1 MTALR
6 ASLAVC
12 LAVTAAAGCSRA
24 TGPAPAAV
32 ASPCGAT
39 ATASPRE
46 STVLADGWR
55 FLAGDGR
62 PDAALPDFARTPGT
76 PVAVPHTWG
85 PEARRGAW
93 YHTTFAGAPAL
104 RRTYL
109 SFEGVG
115 TRADVYVNGTHLGQH
130 VGAFTR
136 FTFDATAAVK
146 DGPNVLAVRVTNH
159 PDDTVDSLPSGR
171 GKQLYRM
178 YGGLYRK
185 VWLVRTAAAH
195 FDLLDH
201 ASSGVYVTPTGV
213 TAAGADLEV
222 RARVRDEGGTAD
234 LALVTRLCDASGREV
249 ASERQPV
256 RPTAGTTAETR
267 WRSRVETPTLWT
279 LGAPYLYRVRA
290 ELWSGGTLQDR
301 VDERTGFRDFRFED
315 GRFLLNGQP
324 ILLRGVGKHQET
336 EARGAAVTDD
346 DLRDDFASLADLGV
360 NFVRLAHYPHAKLE
374 YDLADEHGIL
384 VWAENGHSNS
394 AKVDLATGETITR
407 EMVRQNYNHP
417 SIVMWSVGNETS
429 YVRVAPLA
437 AVAKAE
443 DPHRLVVYASNTGT
457 QGKKRQPDL
466 DLIAHNVY
474 RGWYRGE
481 PWDFEER
488 ALEVK
493 YIAESGGG
501 SVVSNH
507 TDHTAARHL
516 VDAFE
521 PEEYRQELA
530 EVHFQT
536 VFRDHPQQVPLYL
549 VWILRDFAIDKY
561 KGWNTKGLLTGGRF
575 AKDAYYLYRSFL
587 RPHEPLVHI
596 TSKTR
601 FLRGGRPDDGIKVYS
616 NRPALTLYLNG
627 VSQGERPNDA
637 YNHRNGRRVANVFHW
652 RSPLRPGRNDVRV
665 TDGAGH
671 EDTAVVYYHAPP
683 EAMPAD
689 ADDAIEGLRSSNP
702 GSPAC
707 FIAQPV
713 RAQWPFYGAFD
724 GSADNTFDRIP
735 AELAGAAWI
744 STKRLGRAEN
754 RTELTFRLKRDVDV
768 FVVSTASGGRF
779 PGAPFVE
786 TEIRGDWRDD
796 ALRLQP
802 FGVSRLSA
810 NAGDRVRVP
819 AATRDYVVL
828 VKERA
833 PAQAGRAT
841 GGR

>member
-1 MTALR
+1 MTALLR
-6 ASLAVC
+6 ASFALC
-12 LAVTAAAGCSRA
+12 LGAAAASGCSRA
-24 TGPAPAAV
+24 QEPAAPP
-32 ASPCGAT
+32 ASSACGST
-39 ATASPRE
+39 AAPRE
-46 STVLADGWR
+46 TKLLADGWR
-55 FLAGDGR
+55 YLAGDGR
-62 PDAALPDFARTPGT
+62 PDAPLPDFARTPGEAV
-76 PVAVPHTWG
+76 PVPHTWG
-85 PEARRGAW
+85 WDPRRGSW
-93 YHTTFAGAPAL
+93 YHTTFDARRDG
-104 RRTYL
+104 RRTFV

-115 TRADVYVNGTHLGQH
+115 TRADVYVNGTRLGQH

-136 FTFDATAAVK
+136 FTFDASTAVA
-146 DGPNVLAVRVTNH
+146 DGPNVLAVRVSNH
-159 PDDTVDSLPSGR
+159 PDDTVDSLPSGT

-213 TAAGADLEV
+213 TADTAELEV
-222 RARVRDEGGTAD
+222 RTRIRGSGGPEG
-234 LALVTRLCDASGREV
+234 LELVTRLCDADGREV
-249 ASERQPV
+249 AKGRVPV
-256 RPTAGTTAETR
+256 HPQGDAVAASS
-267 WRSRVETPTLWT
+267 WRSRVEKPALWSPA
-279 LGAPYLYRVRA
+279 APHLYRVQA

-301 VDERTGFRDFRFED
+301 VEERTGFRDFRFED

-336 EARGAAVTDD
+336 ESRGAAVTDD
-346 DLRDDFASLADLGV
+346 DLREDFASLKDLGV

-374 YDLADEHGIL
+374 YDLADELGLL

-394 AKVDLATGETITR
+394 AKVDVATGETITR

-417 SIVMWSVGNETS
+417 SIVMWSVGNETAF
-429 YVRVAPLA
+429 VRVAPFA

-443 DPHRLVVYASNTGT
+443 DAHRLVVYASNTGV
-457 QGKKRQPDL
+457 QGRKRQPDL

-493 YIAESGGG
+493 YVAESGGG

-536 VFRDHPQQVPLYL
+536 VFRDHPQEVPLYL

-561 KGWNTKGLLTGGRF
+561 KGRNTKGLLTGAGF
-575 AKDAYYLYRSFL
+575 EKDAYYLYRSFL
-587 RPHEPLVHI
+587 RPDEPLVHL

-601 FLRGGRPDDGIKVYS
+601 FLRSGRPDDGVKVYS

-652 RSPLRPGRNDVRV
+652 RAGLSPGRNEVRV

-671 EDTAVVYYHAPP
+671 EDRAVVYYHAPP
-683 EAMPAD
+683 EPMPAD
-689 ADDAIEGLRSSNP
+689 GGDPIERLRSSNP
-702 GSPAC
+702 RSPAY
-707 FIAQPV
+707 FIRQPIQP
-713 RAQWPFYGAFD
+713 QWPFYWAFD
-724 GSADNTFDRIP
+724 GSADNGFDRIP
-735 AELAGAAWI
+735 AEVAGASWI
-744 STKRLGRAEN
+744 STPRLGAPEN
-754 RTELTFRLKRDVDV
+754 RTELSFVMRRDADV
-768 FVVSTASGGRF
+768 FVMATAGARAF
-779 PGAPFVE
+779 PGQPFQE
-786 TEIRGDWRDD
+786 LEATGAWRDND
-796 ALRLQP
+796 LGLVPYRL
-802 FGVSRLSA
+802 SRLSA
-810 NAGDRVRVP
+810 QAGTRVRIP
-819 AATRDYVVL
+819 AVTRDYVVL
-828 VKERA
+828 VKESE
-833 PAQAGRAT
+833 
-841 GGR
+841 

>member
-1 MTALR
+1 MRALLR
-6 ASLAVC
+6 AGLALC
-12 LAVTAAAGCSRA
+12 AAAAGAAGCSRA
-24 TGPAPAAV
+24 TAPPPGAA
-32 ASPCGAT
+32 APCAT
-39 ATASPRE
+39 TASPRE
-46 STVLADGWR
+46 AAPLVQGWR
-55 FLAGDGR
+55 FLPGEGQAA
-62 PDAALPDFARTPGT
+62 AALPDFERTPGE

-93 YHTTFAGAPAL
+93 YHTTFAAPRDG
-104 RRTYL
+104 RRTFL

-115 TRADVYVNGTHLGQH
+115 TRADVYLNGTHLGQH

-136 FTFDATAAVK
+136 FTFDASTAVA
-146 DGPNVLAVRVTNH
+146 DGPNRLAVRVSNH
-159 PDDTVDSLPSGR
+159 PDDTVDSLPSGT

-185 VWLVRTAAAH
+185 VWLIRTAAAH

-201 ASSGVYVTPTGV
+201 ASSGVYVTPANVTG
-213 TAAGADLEV
+213 AGADLEV
-222 RARVRDEGGTAD
+222 RSRVRNEGTAD
-234 LALVTRLCDASGREV
+234 DLELVTRLCDANGREV
-249 ASERQPV
+249 AARREPV
-256 RPTAGTTAETR
+256 RPEAGAPAVAT
-267 WRSRVETPTLWT
+267 WRSRVDSPTLWT
-279 LGAPYLYRVRA
+279 LAAPYLYRVQA
-290 ELWSGGTLQDR
+290 ELWSGGALQDR
-301 VDERTGFRDFRFED
+301 VEERTGFRDFRFEQ

-346 DLRDDFASLADLGV
+346 ELREDFASLKDLGV
-360 NFVRLAHYPHAKLE
+360 NFVRLAHYPHARLE
-374 YDLADEHGIL
+374 YDLADELGLL

-417 SIVMWSVGNETS
+417 SIVMWSVGNETGF
-429 YVRVAPLA
+429 VRVAPFA
-437 AVAKAE
+437 AVAKSE
-443 DPHRLVVYASNTGT
+443 DPHRLVVYASNTGV
-457 QGKKRQPDL
+457 QGKKRQPHL

-488 ALEVK
+488 AVAVK
-493 YIAESGGG
+493 YVAESGGG

-507 TDHTAARHL
+507 TDHTAARHV

-536 VFRDHPQQVPLYL
+536 VFRDHPQEVPLYL

-561 KGWNTKGLLTGGRF
+561 KGRNTKGLLTGAGFR
-575 AKDAYYLYRSFL
+575 KDAYHLYRSFL

-601 FLRGGRPDDGIKVYS
+601 FLRSGRADDGIKVYS
-616 NRPALTLYLNG
+616 NRPALTLYVNG
-627 VSQGERPNDA
+627 VSQGERPNDS

-652 RSPLRPGRNDVRV
+652 RTGLHPGRNEVRV
-665 TDGAGH
+665 ADGAGH

-683 EAMPAD
+683 APMPPGG
-689 ADDAIEGLRSSNP
+689 DDAIEQLRSSNP
-702 GSPAC
+702 RSPAY

-713 RAQWPFYGAFD
+713 QAQWPFYWAFD

-735 AELAGAAWI
+735 PEVAGAGWI
-744 STKRLGRAEN
+744 STPRLGSPEN
-754 RTELTFRLKRDVDV
+754 RTELTFRLRKDAEV
-768 FVVSTASGGRF
+768 FVMTTAGPRAF
-779 PGAPFVE
+779 PGPPFQELE
-786 TEIRGDWRDD
+786 TTGSWRDND
-796 ALRLQP
+796 LRLVP
-802 FGVSRLSA
+802 YRLSRLSA
-810 NAGDRVRVP
+810 KGGTRVRVP
-819 AATRDYVVL
+819 ATTRDYVVL
-828 VKERA
+828 VRA
-833 PAQAGRAT
+833 PAGFRVGQPKE
-841 GGR
+841 

>member
-6 ASLAVC
+6 ASLALC
-12 LAVTAAAGCSRA
+12 LAVTAGACSRA
-24 TGPAPAAV
+24 PGPAPAAG
-32 ASPCGAT
+32 ASPCAEAG
-39 ATASPRE
+39 SPRE
-46 STVLADGWR
+46 STLLSEGWR
-55 FLAGDGR
+55 FQEGDGR
-62 PDAALPDFARTPGT
+62 PDAPLPDFERSPGV
-76 PVAVPHTWG
+76 PVSVPHTWG

-93 YHTTFAGAPAL
+93 YHTTFPGPAGS
-104 RRTYL
+104 RRSYL

-136 FTFDATAAVK
+136 FTFDATAAVR
-146 DGPNVLAVRVTNH
+146 DGTNVLAVRVTNH
-159 PDDTVDSLPSGR
+159 PDDTVDSLPSGT

-185 VWLVRTAAAH
+185 VWLVRTAPAH

-222 RARVRDEGGTAD
+222 RARVRDEGGAGD
-234 LALVTRLCDASGREV
+234 LEVVARLCDAEGREV
-249 ASERQPV
+249 ASQRV
-256 RPTAGTTAETR
+256 RAEGGTAV
-267 WRSRVETPTLWT
+267 WRSRVPAPTLWT

-290 ELWSGGTLQDR
+290 ELWSGGVLQDR
-301 VDERTGFRDFRFED
+301 VDERTGFRDFRFEN
-315 GRFLLNGQP
+315 GRFLLNGQAV
-324 ILLRGVGKHQET
+324 LLRGVGKHQET
-336 EARGAAVTDD
+336 EARAAAVGDD
-346 DLRDDFASLADLGV
+346 ELREDFASLQDLGV
-360 NFVRLAHYPHAKLE
+360 NFVRLAHYPHAKLA

-394 AKVDLATGETITR
+394 AKVDVATGETITR
-407 EMVRQNYNHP
+407 EMIRQNYNHP
-417 SIVMWSVGNETS
+417 SIVMWSVGNETA
-429 YVRVAPLA
+429 YVRVAPFA

-443 DPHRLVVYASNTGT
+443 DPRRLVVYASNTGV
-457 QGKKRQPDL
+457 QGKRRQPDL
-466 DLIAHNVY
+466 DLVAHNVY

-481 PWDFEER
+481 PWDFEPR

-536 VFRDHPQQVPLYL
+536 VFRDHPQEVPLYL

-561 KGWNTKGLLTGGRF
+561 KGRNTKGLLTGAGFR
-575 AKDAYYLYRSFL
+575 KDAYYLYRSFL
-587 RPHEPLVHI
+587 RPDDPLVHV

-601 FLRGGRPDDGIKVYS
+601 FLRSGRPDDGIKAYS

-683 EAMPAD
+683 APMPEG
-689 ADDAIEGLRSSNP
+689 ADDAIGDLRSSNP
-702 GSPAC
+702 RSPAY

-713 RAQWPFYGAFD
+713 QAQWPFYWAFD

-744 STKRLGRAEN
+744 TTPRLGRPEH
-754 RTELTFRLKRDVDV
+754 RTELSFRLRRDADV
-768 FVVSTASGGRF
+768 FVVSGAAGGRF

-786 TEIRGDWRDD
+786 TEITGNWRDD
-796 ALRLQP
+796 TLRLVP
-802 FGVSRLSA
+802 FRVSRLEA
-810 NAGDRVRVP
+810 RAGDRVRVP
-819 AATRDYVVL
+819 AAGRDYVVL
-828 VKERA
+828 VKERGGKESEI
-833 PAQAGRAT
+833 PGRT
-841 GGR
+841 D

>member
-6 ASLAVC
+6 ASLALC
-12 LAVTAAAGCSRA
+12 LAVTAGGCSR
-24 TGPAPAAV
+24 TPGPAPAAG
-32 ASPCGAT
+32 ASPCAAT
-39 ATASPRE
+39 GSPRE
-46 STVLADGWR
+46 STLLGDGWR
-55 FLAGDGR
+55 FQEGDGR
-62 PDAALPDFARTPGT
+62 PDAPLPDFERSPGV
-76 PVAVPHTWG
+76 PVSVPHTWG

-93 YHTTFAGAPAL
+93 YHTTFTGPAGP

-115 TRADVYVNGTHLGQH
+115 TRADVYVNDTHLGQH

-136 FTFDATAAVK
+136 FTFDATAAVR
-146 DGPNVLAVRVTNH
+146 DGANVLAVRVTNH
-159 PDDTVDSLPSGR
+159 PDDTVDSLPSGT

-185 VWLVRTAAAH
+185 VWLVRTAPAH

-222 RARVRDEGGTAD
+222 RARVRDGGGAGD
-234 LALVTRLCDASGREV
+234 LEVVTRLCDAEGREV
-249 ASERQPV
+249 ASQHV
-256 RPTAGTTAETR
+256 RAEGGTAV

-279 LGAPYLYRVRA
+279 PGAPYLYRVRA
-290 ELWSGGTLQDR
+290 ELWSGGVLQDR

-315 GRFLLNGQP
+315 GRFLLNGQEV
-324 ILLRGVGKHQET
+324 LLRGVGKHQET
-336 EARGAAVTDD
+336 EARLAAVTDD
-346 DLRDDFASLADLGV
+346 ELRQDFASLQDLGV

-394 AKVDLATGETITR
+394 AKVDVATGETITR

-429 YVRVAPLA
+429 YVRVAPFA

-443 DPHRLVVYASNTGT
+443 DPHRLVVYASNTGV
-457 QGKKRQPDL
+457 QGKRRQPDL

-481 PWDFEER
+481 PWDFETR

-536 VFRDHPQQVPLYL
+536 VFRDHAERVPLYL

-561 KGWNTKGLLTGGRF
+561 KGRNTKGLLTGAGFR
-575 AKDAYYLYRSFL
+575 KDAYYLYRSFL
-587 RPHEPLVHI
+587 RPDEPLVHV

-601 FLRGGRPDDGIKVYS
+601 FLRSGRPDDGIKVYS

-683 EAMPAD
+683 APMPAG

-702 GSPAC
+702 RSPAY

-713 RAQWPFYGAFD
+713 QAQWPFYWAFD

-735 AELAGAAWI
+735 AELAGSAWI
-744 STKRLGRAEN
+744 STPRLGRAEN
-754 RTELTFRLKRDVDV
+754 RTELSFRLRRDADV
-768 FVVSTASGGRF
+768 FVVSGAAGGRF

-786 TEIRGDWRDD
+786 TEIAGDWRDD
-796 ALRLQP
+796 ALRLAP
-802 FGVSRLSA
+802 FRVCRLEA
-810 NAGDRVRVP
+810 RAGDRVRVP

-828 VKERA
+828 VKERGRKENEI
-833 PAQAGRAT
+833 PART
-841 GGR
+841 D